1 VSGLSSN
8 DGFLSAARG
17 CLAGMSRIETTGTI
31 EHDLNARI
39 PIAQAQEQ
47 WSPAG
52 VYLNTASYGLP
63 PRVGWEALQ
72 TALEDWRGGRT
83 SWEHWGDATD
93 GARTAFARLVG
104 ADARD
109 VTVGATVSGMLGLL
123 AASLPAGSRVV
134 VPEIE
139 FTSTLFPFLVQERLG
154 RCSVRLVPADG
165 IAEAIDAQTDAVAF
179 SAVQMSNG
187 QLADLDGIA
196 DAARAHGATTIVDAT
211 QAIGWLPL
219 DATRFD
225 AVACAAYKWLM
236 SPRGT
241 AFMYVRRDLLDG
253 IVPVTAG
260 WYGGDDVHASY
271 FGPPLR
277 LAETARRL
285 DTSPAWFSWVG
296 TRPALE
302 LLGQIGIE
310 AVHAHDLRL
319 ANRFRAGLGLP
330 AGDSAIVSIDAG
342 DAGVRLERAGVM
354 AATRGGRL
362 RTSWHLYN
370 TEDDVDRVLELLRV

>member
-1 VSGLSSN
+1 
-8 DGFLSAARG
+8 
-17 CLAGMSRIETTGTI
+17 
-31 EHDLNARI
+31 
-39 PIAQAQEQ
+39 
-47 WSPAG
+47 
-52 VYLNTASYGLP
+52 
-63 PRVGWEALQ
+63 
-72 TALEDWRGGRT
+72 
-83 SWEHWGDATD
+83 
-93 GARTAFARLVG
+93 
-104 ADARD
+104 
-109 VTVGATVSGMLGLL
+109 
-123 AASLPAGSRVV
+123 VV

-154 RCSVRLVPADG
+154 RCTVRLVPADR
-165 IAEAIDAQTDAVAF
+165 IAEAIDANTDVVAF

-187 QLADLDGIA
+187 ELADLDGIA
-196 DAARAHGATTIVDAT
+196 AAAQAHGVTTIVDAT
-211 QAIGWLPL
+211 QAVGWLPL

-241 AFMYVRRDLLDG
+241 AFMYLRRELLG
-253 IVPVTAG
+253 AIAPVTAS
-260 WYGGDDVHASY
+260 WYGGEDVHASY

-277 LAETARRL
+277 LAESARRL

-310 AVHAHDLRL
+310 AVHAHDLEL

-330 AGDSAIVSIDAG
+330 AGDSAIVSIDAQ
-342 DAGVRLERAGVM
+342 DAGARLARAGVM

-362 RTSWHLYN
+362 RTSWHVYN
-370 TEDDVDRVLELLRV
+370 TDEDVDRVLELLGAG